1 MLEKLFPDLF
11 VLSDWI
17 SGAMFYIHFLVSI
30 IFFSIDKNRPGRA
43 KRTGNDFRLIDEF
56 FAKSIKLNDTTLH
69 ALFLV
74 FASSDN
80 SNQTIFFIAT
90 MASYFRVHRFLLAR
104 PD

>member
-17 SGAMFYIHFLVSI
+17 SGAMFYLHFLVSI
-30 IFFSIDKNRPGRA
+30 NFFSIDKNRPGRA

-56 FAKSIKLNDTTLH
+56 FAKSMTLH
-69 ALFLV
+69 STHC

-80 SNQTIFFIAT
+80 SDYLFYCHQTIYFIAT
-90 MASYFRVHRFLLAR
+90 MASYFRVRRFLLAR